1 MKAIIFDLDGTLT
14 DTLTAISHFGN
25 LALTANGFEAIE
37 KNEYKYLVG
46 NGRDVLIHRMLAYH
60 NADTEENFEKV
71 GKVYDK
77 HYEAD
82 PMYKTDAY
90 DGIKEVLSALK
101 KRGIKLA
108 VCTNKPDNVAQDVI
122 KLVFG
127 DDAFDFVC
135 GVYDGGLPKPDPSRA
150 LVIAQKL
157 GVKPEEC
164 LFTGDTYVDMHTA
177 KNAGMTALGV
187 LWGFRDREELI
198 EAGADIIISSP
209 DEYINYI

>member
-1 MKAIIFDLDGTLT
+1 MKAVIFDLDGTLT

-25 LALTANGFEAIE
+25 LALTANGFEPIE

-46 NGRDVLIHRMLAYH
+46 NGRDVLIHRMLAFH

-71 GKVYDK
+71 GSVYDE

-90 DGIKEVLSALK
+90 DGIKEALSSLK
-101 KRGIKLA
+101 ERGIKLA

-127 DDAFDFVC
+127 EGVFDFVC
-135 GVYDGGLPKPDPSRA
+135 GVYEGGLPKPDPSRA
-150 LVIAQKL
+150 LLIAQKL

-164 LFTGDTYVDMHTA
+164 LFTGDTYVDMSTA
-177 KNAGMTALGV
+177 KNAGMTAVGV
-187 LWGFRDREELI
+187 LWGFRDREELVKS
-198 EAGADIIISSP
+198 GADIIISSP
-209 DEYINYI
+209 DEYVNCI